1 MPTPPRV
8 PAPKRML
15 TDDAAAAQPADSQ
28 LRGCKHCF
36 SMHNT
41 APVVPSA
48 HPLPAGWLSA
58 IDEESGATFYYNPEQ
73 NLTQW
78 ELPGVPEYV
87 QDPGALETRPRELSS
102 RGYECAPVVEE
113 GNPTRMELDTSALT
127 ALTACPLGGTLRSVA
142 RCGSS
147 ATTNPSHSSLG
158 ASVRATPS
166 PSCATE
172 RRSSVRFDESGGGDS
187 SSNVEPSQ
195 TSRLSRRL
203 TLAERG
209 ATTGGI
215 ADKIDT
221 LLSSVTR
228 NGKVLLDPAFLRPW
242 RTVPPPPT
250 QMMLPEEQ
258 QQPEAPNRASP
269 LPPWYSPKR
278 FVFTLFGSL
287 IYGILFVPFCLA
299 VLQQTMQEGSP
310 VDPYGQADLSR
321 SAWVSAMIFLSSLV
335 LYTIIPLSFFKE
347 LYVGA
352 ETPGLGVFLG
362 IMVGLIFLQ
371 QALAWR
377 YILLRPEL
385 ALVEKH
391 RSKKFKLCGNVYST
405 MDPRNVNNYIN
416 LSLIGAEFFQFAA
429 IIFHPSVPWLGEARD
444 EDQWLAEYLTTVLP
458 EALVANVGAIVLYL
472 LLAYVAVYL
481 LLLGEFV
488 YSERDPHN
496 LMGSIISDILA
507 GTFYVSVVARLLM
520 AADES
525 AERGQRVMAVLALLA
540 FMSTATFVTTLRG
553 ESGVSDAAE
562 LRFSCKWLAFERIL
576 KGTLGIA
583 VVVCPRFGK
592 PADGLS
598 LIGWS
603 IFLNLMHLVYLYRW
617 RTCSVTWVRRMRAA
631 LLSLILWGQCVALFC
646 VAVGGSS
653 WFLLLIIGG
662 SLCVAAML
670 GYCTYKV
677 YYAPI
682 PDGETPEVRAARLQ
696 RIQNDLLKRGV
707 AKAVRVEKPA
717 SRSRGE
723 SIRPSVGRPSDVGRP
738 SVGGTYE
745 VGPRL

>member
-1 MPTPPRV
+1 M
-8 PAPKRML
+8 
-15 TDDAAAAQPADSQ
+15 
-28 LRGCKHCF
+28 
-36 SMHNT
+36 
-41 APVVPSA
+41 
-48 HPLPAGWLSA
+48 
-58 IDEESGATFYYNPEQ
+58 FYYNPEQ

-78 ELPGVPEYV
+78 ELPEYGGTGLD
-87 QDPGALETRPRELSS
+87 QGDLEARPRGLSS
-102 RGYECAPVVEE
+102 RGYECAPGDED
-113 GNPTRMELDTSALT
+113 GNPTSTTLT
-127 ALTACPLGGTLRSVA
+127 LTRPGPYA
-142 RCGSS
+142 RCGSTPS
-147 ATTNPSHSSLG
+147 NPSHSSM

-172 RRSSVRFDESGGGDS
+172 RERRSSVRFDTTAGEDRVS
-187 SSNVEPSQ
+187 SVEIAQ

-203 TLAERG
+203 NLAERG

-221 LLSSVTR
+221 LLSSITR
-228 NGKVLLDPAFLRPW
+228 NDKALLDPAWLRPW

-250 QMMLPEEQ
+250 QMALPEEQ
-258 QQPEAPNRASP
+258 QHPEEPYRASP

-278 FVFTLFGSL
+278 FVVTLFGSV

-299 VLQQTMQEGSP
+299 VLQQTMQEGAP

-321 SAWVSAMIFLSSLV
+321 SAWVSAMVFLSALV
-335 LYTIIPLSFFKE
+335 LYTIVPLSFFKE

-405 MDPRNVNNYIN
+405 MNPRNINNYIN

-429 IIFHPSVPWLGEARD
+429 IIFHPSVPWLGESRD
-444 EDQWLAEYLTTVLP
+444 EDQWLVKYLTTVLP

-481 LLLGEFV
+481 LLVGEFV

-496 LMGSIISDILA
+496 LMGSIVSDIFA

-525 AERGQRVMAVLALLA
+525 EFRAQRVMAVLALLA
-540 FMSTATFVTTLRG
+540 FMSTATFVATLRG
-553 ESGVSDAAE
+553 ESGVTDSAE

-592 PADGLS
+592 PADGFA

-603 IFLNLMHLVYLYRW
+603 IFLNALHLIYLYRW
-617 RTCSVTWVRRMRAA
+617 RTCSVTWVRRMRTA
-631 LLSLILWGQCVALFC
+631 LLFLILWGQCIALFC
-646 VAVGGSS
+646 VGIGGSS
-653 WFLLLIIGG
+653 WFLLLIISG
-662 SLCVAAML
+662 SLLIAAML

-707 AKAVRVEKPA
+707 SKAVRVEKQPA
-717 SRSRGE
+717 
-723 SIRPSVGRPSDVGRP
+723 RPSVSRRSDIDN
-738 SVGGTYE
+738 
-745 VGPRL
+745 GPRL